1 MAASVIYSWPALY
14 EAVMLLLYG
23 RHYSARYR
31 ILADLIPAGSSV
43 LDLCCGPAVLYHRYL
58 RHKDVRYTGLDVSN
72 RFIDRLRQ
80 RGAAAEVWD
89 VGSAA
94 ALPTADYVV
103 MQASLYQF
111 LPDPSPVLH
120 RMLQAA
126 RVQVIIAEP
135 IRNLADSEVPLASA
149 LARRFTDPGNG
160 PSARRFTEQSLIR
173 FFQPYLP
180 RCVRTF
186 LIPGGRERIYVLHGS
201 APTHERPSQQEASDV
216 RR

>member
-180 RCVRTF
+180 RCARTF
-186 LIPGGRERIYVLHGS
+186 LIPGGRERVYVLHGS
-201 APTHERPSQQEASDV
+201 ARTHERPSQQEASDV